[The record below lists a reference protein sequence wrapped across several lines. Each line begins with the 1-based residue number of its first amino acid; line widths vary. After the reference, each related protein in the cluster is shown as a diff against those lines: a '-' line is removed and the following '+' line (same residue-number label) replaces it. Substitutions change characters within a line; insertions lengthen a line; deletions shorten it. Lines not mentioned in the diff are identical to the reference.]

1 MLLRCSLQIQ
11 GERNARRAEITAKI
25 HATPCADPLDWPC
38 TVIPTNAMLPE
49 AAPTDASRSVSVCT
63 VMPVALPAVAAPIVK
78 PPRVILKVVIA
89 SMPTTAVVMMIELPF
104 MVDVAVMVGTDVL
117 PAALS
122 AGFGVAAKNPTG

>member
-1 MLLRCSLQIQ
+1 
-11 GERNARRAEITAKI
+11 
-25 HATPCADPLDWPC
+25 
-38 TVIPTNAMLPE
+38 MLPE
-49 AAPTDASRSVSVCT
+49 AAPTDASLSVSVCT

-104 MVDVAVMVGTDVL
+104 MVDVAVMSGMDVL

-122 AGFGVAAKNPTG
+122 TGCGVAAKNPAG